1 MIKSMTAFAEAQARA
16 EPYAV
21 RWEIRSVNSRYLDLI
36 PRLPENFRF
45 LEPEI
50 RQRVSRQLKRGKVEC
65 ALRLDP
71 LPDVEWTFALNQPL
85 VTALVRALV
94 GIETQLPASTP
105 PSPIDVARW
114 PGVLKEPEVDR
125 ETLGGAVLEALDQAL
140 TQLVAVRRREG
151 ERLAQFL
158 RQRVQEL
165 RRWVAEARQ
174 RLPQALAALRE
185 KLTAR
190 IEEVCA
196 EPDRDR
202 FEQELVYLAQKL
214 DVSEELDRLET
225 HLDEIER
232 LLTQDAPVGR
242 RLDFLCQEM
251 NREANT
257 LAAKAAS
264 TALTQCALEMKV
276 LIEQM
281 REQVQN
287 IE

>member
-50 RQRVSRQLKRGKVEC
+50 RQRVSRRLKRGKVEC

-94 GIETQLPASTP
+94 GIEARLPASTP
-105 PSPIDVARW
+105 PSPTDVARW

-125 ETLGGAVLEALDQAL
+125 ETLGGAILEALDQAL
-140 TQLVAVRRREG
+140 TQLVAVRQREG

-165 RRWVAEARQ
+165 RLWGAEARQ

-202 FEQELVYLAQKL
+202 LEQELVYLAQKL
-214 DVSEELDRLET
+214 DVSEELDRLDT
-225 HLDEIER
+225 HLDEVER